1 VGFVVRKLE
10 AHTRFARHR
19 NHFLHGQKQIIR
31 LASEVHSKQR
41 STIRDLFGD
50 AHQLTLVGEETWLV
64 DQPGTQTDHSSLK
77 RFVERSL
84 ERCELIL
91 SQKTIRMGSC
101 RTT

>member
-50 AHQLTLVGEETWLV
+50 AHQLTLVGGGWGFFAT
-64 DQPGTQTDHSSLK
+64 S
-77 RFVERSL
+77 RFAAAPNP
-84 ERCELIL
+84 RCAKHLP
-91 SQKTIRMGSC
+91 
-101 RTT
+101 